1 MGSCYTDLTVAH
13 RPSIAL
19 PILLWQPPEMRSR
32 VFLTAKIVIF
42 RQRNKIRAA
51 MAFRQMMQEIEE
63 QQTQEDEEEKE
74 DEV

>member
-32 VFLTAKIVIF
+32 VFLTAKIAKSLQLRV
-42 RQRNKIRAA
+42 N
-51 MAFRQMMQEIEE
+51 
-63 QQTQEDEEEKE
+63 
-74 DEV
+74 